1 MPVECI
7 MAVKRWSVGH
17 GILLRVA
24 VSESNASVLERLP
37 SGNRSSRMSGFNTML
52 TCYSCHL
59 IGCWHV

>member
-7 MAVKRWSVGH
+7 MAIKRWSVGH

-37 SGNRSSRMSGFNTML
+37 SCNRSSRMSGFNTML